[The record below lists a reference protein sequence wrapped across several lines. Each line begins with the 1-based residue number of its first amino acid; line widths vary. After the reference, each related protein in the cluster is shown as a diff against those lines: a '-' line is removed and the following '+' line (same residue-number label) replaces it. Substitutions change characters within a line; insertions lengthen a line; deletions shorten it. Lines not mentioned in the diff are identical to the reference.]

1 MIVDGRHLTDGER
14 LRLLDA
20 IGSDDPSTAPNPA
33 QMEMFEN
40 DDIRY
45 QWKDFQRF
53 HHMTPEPPVSRGC
66 LAAIVIGAML
76 WLVLAAVVRAVVA

>member
-14 LRLLDA
+14 LRLLDDIA
-20 IGSDDPSTAPNPA
+20 SEDQSTAPNPA
-33 QMEMFEN
+33 QLEMFED

-53 HHMTPEPPVSRGC
+53 HHATPEPPVSRGC
-66 LAAIVIGAML
+66 LAVIVIGAAP
-76 WLVLAAVVRAVVA
+76 WLVLAAVVRALLA